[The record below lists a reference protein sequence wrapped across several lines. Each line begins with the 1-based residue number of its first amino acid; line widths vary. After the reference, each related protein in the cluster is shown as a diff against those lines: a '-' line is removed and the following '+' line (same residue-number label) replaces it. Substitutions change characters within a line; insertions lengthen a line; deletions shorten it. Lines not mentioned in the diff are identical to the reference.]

1 MRLGA
6 YKDGKLVEVCR
17 VASGLTDALRENMA
31 NQPEAYLNKVI
42 EIECMSINKKDGTV
56 RHPVFL
62 CVRFDK
68 DAADCKWEEIF
79 GV

>member
-6 YKDGKLVEVCR
+6 YKDGKIIEVCK
-17 VASGLTDALRENMA
+17 VASGLTDALRQDMA
-31 NQPEAYLNKVI
+31 EQPEAYLGKVI
-42 EIECMSINKKDGTV
+42 EIECMSLNKKDGTV

-68 DAADCKWEEIF
+68 DSTDCQWEEIF
-79 GV
+79 K